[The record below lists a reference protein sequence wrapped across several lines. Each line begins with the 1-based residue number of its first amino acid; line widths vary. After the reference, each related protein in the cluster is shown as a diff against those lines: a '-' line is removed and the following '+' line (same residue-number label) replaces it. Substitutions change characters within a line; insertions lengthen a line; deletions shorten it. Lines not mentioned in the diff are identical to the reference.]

1 MGKTIHVV
9 AAIIIDGD
17 KILATQRGD
26 GDFKGG
32 WEFPGG
38 KIEDNENPK
47 EALVREIKEE
57 LGVDIDVHD
66 LFETVLYS
74 YPNFNLNMQCFICEI
89 THGIITLHEHL
100 AYQWLTKDTLN
111 HVHWLPADVELIEKI
126 RMRSIT
132 SPHAASVPN
141 A

>member
-1 MGKTIHVV
+1 MKTIHVV

-47 EALVREIKEE
+47 EALSLSMANERYLKSCSLV
-57 LGVDIDVHD
+57 
-66 LFETVLYS
+66 
-74 YPNFNLNMQCFICEI
+74 
-89 THGIITLHEHL
+89 
-100 AYQWLTKDTLN
+100 
-111 HVHWLPADVELIEKI
+111 
-126 RMRSIT
+126 
-132 SPHAASVPN
+132 AS
-141 A
+141 